1 MKEKKLIFN
10 FFVNRNWK
18 KLTDSRKRAKI
29 LADNREGH
37 HPIET
42 LLGRIPMTSCA
53 PVCFPRHNCAWLP
66 ESEVD
71 CPATSIAHDF
81 LNRHYKDTIRIFFSR
96 LRRWDE
102 TKNPVTGNRLSQRS
116 ASPVPLDKTRVT
128 RTQGMRL
135 FNSLQRSLTWWGRY
149 RNYCWRNFWRLD
161 STCA

>member
-42 LLGRIPMTSCA
+42 LLGRIPITSCA

-71 CPATSIAHDF
+71 CPATRIAHDF

-116 ASPVPLDKTRVT
+116 ASPVPLDKGNEDSGNEIIQQLTT
-128 RTQGMRL
+128 IAYLMRKVQKL
-135 FNSLQRSLTWWGRY
+135 LLTKFLKAG
-149 RNYCWRNFWRLD
+149 
-161 STCA
+161 